1 MECPHC
7 HQQTKNK
14 VCEHC
19 GKELNLS
26 EKNKRKKI
34 IKTILGILSILIV
47 ISAILFFSFFGL
59 KKETTM
65 EIGTKNIELKDFYKH
80 EFVFAGSK
88 LKTDMK
94 KINFNKVGKHQILI
108 DTLFGEKKVTLNL
121 VDTTPPKVK
130 FQDVVQS
137 LDYQINPEDFI
148 VSKEDLSKMT
158 VELKEKIEIKDY
170 KDYKVTILVKDQYN
184 NITEKE
190 CNLKISLIK
199 PTLQVEL
206 GNPLTKQDLLYE
218 PEKYGDLIKQEEI
231 DKINNSGVGDY
242 EIKIRYGNNEFTSK
256 IKVQDTKGP
265 DLELQDVTIYDDQ
278 TVNGKEAFI
287 KSVHD
292 ASSEVTTTLKT
303 EIDYTKIGTQTIT
316 IEAIDKYNNV
326 TTKTANLTIR
336 KDTEAPNLYGLNALT
351 VNKYTNVD
359 LYKGVS
365 AWDEHDGNVSVQIQT
380 NGFTTSKYGTYY
392 VTYTA
397 TDKVGNTVS
406 KKRKIIVNHDQ
417 EDTNQK
423 IREVASTLSGNYEE
437 IRRWVHNNIR
447 YNSNYGNPDPIWYG
461 LTNKAGNCVVHAEI
475 YKALLEQKG
484 YEVMLIWTTDK
495 SHYWN
500 LVKINGVWRHSDS
513 TPTDRHNMISAATD
527 AERLAH
533 LQGRDWDHSKWPK
546 AE

>member
-7 HQQTKNK
+7 HQQKKNK

-34 IKTILGILSILIV
+34 IKTILGILSVLIV

-199 PTLQVEL
+199 PNLQVEL

-231 DKINNSGVGDY
+231 DKINNSGIGDY

-265 DLELQDVTIYDDQ
+265 DLELQDITIYDDQ

>member
-130 FQDVVQS
+130 FQDVVQN

>member
-34 IKTILGILSILIV
+34 IKTILGILSVLIV

-199 PTLQVEL
+199 PNLQVEL

-218 PEKYGDLIKQEEI
+218 PEKYGDLINQEEI

-265 DLELQDVTIYDDQ
+265 DLELQDITIYDDQ

>member
-231 DKINNSGVGDY
+231 DHINNSGVGDY

>member
-231 DKINNSGVGDY
+231 DKINNSGIGDY
-242 EIKIRYGNNEFTSK
+242 EIKIRYRNNEFTSK